1 MSEPLFLPPG
11 APKPPF
17 HPFANLFPMMTE
29 TEQRELATS
38 IKDKGQMQA
47 VVLHRGFV
55 LDGRNRIEACA
66 IAGVGARCEQFT
78 GSDREALDFVV
89 ALNLERRHLTPS
101 QRAMVAA
108 KLATL
113 RVGANQYSGKSAGQG
128 ALALGSATTSPRQGE
143 VEQGAPI
150 GAGDALIDID
160 PEIMAQVEERG
171 GHTVTM
177 TLDHVGESGPH
188 SVGTC
193 RCGAVFRVPRDGTNP
208 RQNIARANEMNRL
221 IEAHWRDSL
230 GLSPAPVEAQR
241 EEPAFVS
248 QEQAADIMGVGRRQV
263 QRAAVVQE
271 HAVEELREAVTS
283 GAIAV
288 SAAAAIAEK
297 PAAEQS
303 ELLAALRGPD
313 GKLTPQAKKEV
324 AKAAKELRTEKQAE
338 KRAKRSEKEAT
349 LALRQQALPDM
360 RFGVILEDYEW
371 HFKVHSAETG
381 MDRHAANHYPTSADA
396 LTPEAIVERTRARF
410 AVAAPDCV
418 LFMWATI
425 PHLAIALKVME
436 LRGFTYKSHFAWPK
450 DKIGL
455 GYWVREKH
463 ELLLIGTKSNV
474 PCVAQGQNWDSWQ
487 AAPKG
492 NHSQKPE
499 WQYELIEA
507 YFPNLPKIELNAR
520 SGRPGWYAWG
530 NEAPEAPEL
539 DLVSAGASLAEAEPD
554 STPAGA
560 VVAIGSGAT
569 AGETAPES
577 NVAPPHRSTQAVA
590 GFGSIG
596 VSRNRNCGSCEH
608 FHAPCAC
615 NRVVGLIENRNLTIC
630 DLFAAFDAP
639 VRVQTETELA
649 RAEFERRVEGA
660 AP

>member
-17 HPFANLFPMMTE
+17 HPFADWFPMLKPE
-29 TEQRELATS
+29 ELKSLAIS
-38 IKDKGQMQA
+38 IKEKGQMQP
-47 VVLHRGFV
+47 VVLHRGFI
-55 LDGRNRIEACA
+55 LDGRNRWNACEL
-66 IAGVGARCEQFT
+66 AGIGVRCIQFA
-78 GSDREALDFVV
+78 GDDRAAVDFVI
-89 ALNLERRHLTPS
+89 AENLERRHLSTQ
-101 QRAMVAA
+101 QRSMIGA
-108 KLATL
+108 KYATYL
-113 RVGANQYSGKSAGQG
+113 IKMNQYTAARAAQP
-128 ALALGSATTSPRQGE
+128 ALALTP
-143 VEQGAPI
+143 API
-150 GAGDALIDID
+150 GAGAEAGKLIDID
-160 PEIMAQVEERG
+160 PEIVAQVEERG

-177 TLDHVGESGPH
+177 TNDHGV

-193 RCGAVFRVPRDGTNP
+193 RCGAVFRVLRAGTTP
-208 RQNIARANEMNRL
+208 PENIACANEMNRL
-221 IEAHWRDSL
+221 IEAHWRESL
-230 GLSPAPVEAQR
+230 GLPAAEAAAPTEMAPTAPDGQQ
-241 EEPAFVS
+241 ALVS
-248 QEQAADIMGVGRRQV
+248 QTRAAEVMNVSRRSV
-263 QRAAVVQE
+263 QRAAMVVNKGSDDLRA
-271 HAVEELREAVTS
+271 AVDAGAVS
-283 GAIAV
+283 LLAASEIAV
-288 SAAAAIAEK
+288 QPVDKQA
-297 PAAEQS
+297 Q
-303 ELLAALRGPD
+303 LLAALTGED
-313 GKLTPQAKKEV
+313 GKLTADAKKVV

-381 MDRHAANHYPTSADA
+381 MDRHAANHYPTGADA

-539 DLVSAGASLAEAEPD
+539 DLGSAGTSPAEAEPD
-554 STPAGA
+554 ATPAGA

-569 AGETAPES
+569 APES
-577 NVAPPHRSTQAVA
+577 DDAPPQRATQAGA
-590 GFGSIG
+590 GFGSVG

-639 VRVQTETELA
+639 VRVQTDTERA
-649 RAEFERRVEGA
+649 RAEFQQCVEGSA
-660 AP
+660 S

>member
-1 MSEPLFLPPG
+1 MTEPLFLPPG

-47 VVLHRGFV
+47 VVLHRGSV

-66 IAGVGARCEQFT
+66 IAGVRVWCEQFT

-89 ALNLERRHLTPS
+89 ALNLERRHLTLS
-101 QRAMVAA
+101 QRSVIADN
-108 KLATL
+108 LARL
-113 RVGANQYSGKSAGQG
+113 RVGANQYSGKPAGQG
-128 ALALGSATTSPRQGE
+128 ALALSQAPPEATMLPKA
-143 VEQGAPI
+143 API
-150 GAGDALIDID
+150 GAGDTLIDID
-160 PEIMAQVEERG
+160 PEIVAQVEERG

-177 TLDHVGESGPH
+177 TLDHAGTPSV

-193 RCGAVFRVPRDGTNP
+193 RCGVVFRVPRDGTNP
-208 RQNIARANEMNRL
+208 TQNIARANEMNRL

-230 GLSPAPVEAQR
+230 GLSAPVETQR

-248 QEQAADIMGVGRRQV
+248 QQQAADIMGVGRRQV
-263 QRAAVVQE
+263 QRAAVVRE
-271 HAVEELREAVTS
+271 HGIAELREAVTS

-349 LALRQQALPDM
+349 LALRQRALPDM

-381 MDRHAANHYPTSADA
+381 MDRHAANHYPTGADA

-492 NHSQKPE
+492 THSQKPE

-539 DLVSAGASLAEAEPD
+539 NLVSAGTSPAEAEPD
-554 STPAGA
+554 ATPAGA

-569 AGETAPES
+569 AGETAPS
-577 NVAPPHRSTQAVA
+577 SVDAPPQRATQAGA
-590 GFGSIG
+590 GFGTVG

-639 VRVQTETELA
+639 VRVQTETERA
-649 RAEFERRVEGA
+649 RAEFEQCVEGA
-660 AP
+660 AS